1 MLYKC
6 NLEGCEQTFT
16 LKKDRLRHQATAK
29 VHQSQL
35 SKDDDDD
42 DDDELGTG
50 DRIFCDVKTCRSYGR
65 TYSRRDNYERHVRM
79 CHGKDGQDA
88 EDGEAKQKKKRPRV
102 SVKTRQ
108 RYQKLP
114 RRFPGETIKTKAHQ

>member
-1 MLYKC
+1 MC

-16 LKKDRLRHQATAK
+16 LEKDLLRHQKTAK
-29 VHQSQL
+29 VHQSLL
-35 SKDDDDD
+35 SKDDD

-50 DRIFCDVKTCRSYGR
+50 DRIFCDVKTCRFYGR
-65 TYSRRDNYERHVRM
+65 TYSRWDNYKRHVRT

-102 SVKTRQ
+102 TVKTRQ
-108 RYQKLP
+108 RNQKLP
-114 RRFPGETIKTKAHQ
+114 RKFPGETIKTKTHQ